1 MGAAVSGSPLS
12 GKTVYFPSM
21 SEAGVRVIAAAF
33 RSVGIDAKSMPPSDE
48 ETMVLGGRHS
58 SGEECLPLKVTLG
71 DALKLLVH
79 GKIAPDRMAIFMP
92 TSDGPCRFGQ
102 YGPYIKE
109 VLKEMGYDGVTVV
122 SPTCE
127 DGYSGVGE
135 HADELLRTA
144 WRAMI
149 AGELLTKLLLRT
161 RPYEL
166 EKGASDAAYQ
176 AALSDLCATVESRGK
191 NPKERM
197 ARLKESLVR
206 GRRMLRDVRADF
218 SDPRP
223 LIGVVG
229 EIFCR
234 LNTFSNDDVVRKV
247 EEAGGECWISDV
259 SEWLWYTNAAHLHLL
274 KRFRKHLTFE
284 MFGARLKWHFQH
296 KDERDLYTVFGDD
309 FRGYEEADDIRDVL
323 DLARPYL
330 VPEGTLGEMLLS
342 VAKTVYLHRKG
353 ADGVLD
359 INPFSCMN
367 GIVSE
372 AIYPRL
378 SRDCDGLPVR
388 VFYFDGTRADR
399 RYELDIFMDLV
410 REYSARKRTVR
421 TLPPGLGRAAAFRG
435 SPPTALE
442 RRHPLGHPCEL
453 RRPLGGCGGARPPPA
468 GPDLSPRGPCRV
480 QCAAGGVRPLGDG
493 ERVGGHFREPRRR
506 RVRPRHGPELP
517 RCGAEG
523 GPLVAGQALRGGPRL
538 PFPPSRPTFHRGRR
552 AARPRSSQ

>member
-1 MGAAVSGSPLS
+1 
-12 GKTVYFPSM
+12 
-21 SEAGVRVIAAAF
+21 AAAF

-79 GKIAPDRMAIFMP
+79 GEIAADRMAIFMP

-102 YGPYIKE
+102 YGPYIKG
-109 VLKEMGYDGVTVV
+109 VLKEMGFDGVSVV

-149 AGELLTKLLLRT
+149 GGELLTKLLLRT
-161 RPYEL
+161 RPYEM
-166 EKGASDAAYQ
+166 EKGASDAAYR

-191 NPKERM
+191 TPKERM

-206 GRRMLRDVRADF
+206 GRKLLRDVPADF

-223 LIGVVG
+223 LIGIVG

-274 KRFRKHLTFE
+274 KRFRKHLTLE

-296 KDERDLYTVFGDD
+296 KDERELHGVFGDD
-309 FRGYEEADDIRDVL
+309 FLGYEEADDIRDVL

-421 TLPPGLGRAAAFRG
+421 AFPPGLGRAAV
-435 SPPTALE
+435 
-442 RRHPLGHPCEL
+442 
-453 RRPLGGCGGARPPPA
+453 
-468 GPDLSPRGPCRV
+468 LS
-480 QCAAGGVRPLGDG
+480 A
-493 ERVGGHFREPRRR
+493 
-506 RVRPRHGPELP
+506 
-517 RCGAEG
+517 
-523 GPLVAGQALRGGPRL
+523 
-538 PFPPSRPTFHRGRR
+538 
-552 AARPRSSQ
+552 